1 MYSILYPSS
10 LLNQTGALSQKSWPL
25 PPEILLRVL
34 IFSRLQEILAFRQ
47 TSKSSYTLSCDFLL
61 WKGWVGRQLSDQG
74 LQLEHFSCHPD
85 YSLPSLE
92 QVGAEL
98 VQQSRPLSQDF
109 TALGSASEN
118 SFVFK
123 NDASFYS
130 IRHLKLVYGG
140 RYLVAA
146 NSNTIFGWELP
157 NVLSSGVS
165 RLIFSTSL
173 PPSPNSSEIED
184 LSAFPLSQPPTSTT
198 SGVWIQVNVFTTSPA
213 MFAYRI
219 DIGSQPI
226 LHLSPAY
233 SLPCPSQRP
242 ICDNRWVSW
251 ESRRQEN
258 VWILDTTLQQVWHVL
273 VPNLVQPRK
282 HLVYD
287 GCLASLYVN
296 EANGE
301 RIGIYTLPSGTQLE
315 ENVGNWWNDIPSTML
330 APASSRELPECHPS
344 NPFYYLRK
352 TGESSLIIVSGT
364 PSGTSDR
371 SPQHLNPLASLYD
384 INVVEGTL
392 VDRGPIR
399 KFSELGPMGFF
410 CIAQEAMQHSLVAH
424 DRIRRVACA
433 VKGMVSVVH
442 IELGE
447 DAPSIIIQTR
457 KEREELIVD
466 VDSFSGRSVHLS
478 LDNTRGTAAMRISEF
493 QKESKGRS
501 ALGIELMRKFA
512 QLMRG

>member
-1 MYSILYPSS
+1 
-10 LLNQTGALSQKSWPL
+10 
-25 PPEILLRVL
+25 
-34 IFSRLQEILAFRQ
+34 
-47 TSKSSYTLSCDFLL
+47 
-61 WKGWVGRQLSDQG
+61 
-74 LQLEHFSCHPD
+74 
-85 YSLPSLE
+85 
-92 QVGAEL
+92 
-98 VQQSRPLSQDF
+98 
-109 TALGSASEN
+109 
-118 SFVFK
+118 
-123 NDASFYS
+123 
-130 IRHLKLVYGG
+130 
-140 RYLVAA
+140 
-146 NSNTIFGWELP
+146 
-157 NVLSSGVS
+157 
-165 RLIFSTSL
+165 
-173 PPSPNSSEIED
+173 
-184 LSAFPLSQPPTSTT
+184 
-198 SGVWIQVNVFTTSPA
+198 
-213 MFAYRI
+213 
-219 DIGSQPI
+219 
-226 LHLSPAY
+226 
-233 SLPCPSQRP
+233 
-242 ICDNRWVSW
+242 
-251 ESRRQEN
+251 
-258 VWILDTTLQQVWHVL
+258 
-273 VPNLVQPRK
+273 
-282 HLVYD
+282 
-287 GCLASLYVN
+287 LASLYVN